1 MKEQIRKTIKSN
13 LQKLS
18 KEELIDTLADIFM
31 TCSAISMIDAVS
43 SIQCVTPPISPYVH
57 RINDQFANIQQPLS
71 KLEKDEK
78 DS

>member
-1 MKEQIRKTIKSN
+1 MKEQIRETIKSN

-18 KEELIDTLADIFM
+18 KEELIDTLADIFL

-43 SIQCVTPPISPYVH
+43 SIQCVTPPISSYVH
-57 RINDQFANIQQPLS
+57 HINDQFANIQQPLS

>member
-1 MKEQIRKTIKSN
+1 MKEQIRETIKSN

-31 TCSAISMIDAVS
+31 TCSAISMIGAVS
-43 SIQCVTPPISPYVH
+43 SIQCVTPPISPYVQH
-57 RINDQFANIQQPLS
+57 INDQFANIQQPLN